1 MSKYFHFFDKDQGMV
16 LTLCSPF
23 RLNVSRSI
31 SHTPL
36 FQSFVNYRQGLL
48 KTTQWGK
55 GGDDDDIA
63 LHSVEIGISK
73 MAYDVTLEIL
83 DYADGECVQT
93 LVVRKDLYGLAE
105 VQYLAKSYERLMEA
119 FIAEPNLSLDRPDLF
134 APTEIQ
140 EVLRFSRGQYCT

>member
-1 MSKYFHFFDKDQGMV
+1 ML
-16 LTLCSPF
+16 LTLCLHY
-23 RLNVSRSI
+23 RLNVSRST

-48 KTTQWGK
+48 KTTHWGK
-55 GGDDDDIA
+55 GDDNLA

-105 VQYLAKSYERLMEA
+105 VQNLAKSYERLMEA
-119 FIAEPNLSLDRPDLF
+119 FVADPRLSLDGPDLF
-134 APTEIQ
+134 TPAEIQ
-140 EVLRFSRGQYCT
+140 EVLRFSRGQYST

>member
-1 MSKYFHFFDKDQGMV
+1 ML
-16 LTLCSPF
+16 LTLCLPY
-23 RLNVSRSI
+23 RLNVSRST

-48 KTTQWGK
+48 KTTHWGK
-55 GGDDDDIA
+55 GDNNLA
-63 LHSVEIGISK
+63 LHSIEIGISK

-105 VQYLAKSYERLMEA
+105 VQNLAKSYERLMEA
-119 FIAEPNLSLDRPDLF
+119 FVADPNLSLDRPDLF
-134 APTEIQ
+134 APAEIQ
-140 EVLRFSRGQYCT
+140 GVLRFSRGQYCT

>member
-1 MSKYFHFFDKDQGMV
+1 ML
-16 LTLCSPF
+16 LTLYLPH
-23 RLNVSRSI
+23 RLNISRST

-48 KTTQWGK
+48 KKTHWGK
-55 GGDDDDIA
+55 GDDNLA
-63 LHSVEIGISK
+63 LHSIEIGISK

-105 VQYLAKSYERLMEA
+105 VQNLAKSYKRLIEA
-119 FIAEPNLSLDRPDLF
+119 FVADPNLSLEEPDLF
-134 APTEIQ
+134 APAEIQ
-140 EVLRFSRGQYCT
+140 EVLQFSRGQYCS